1 MDTRVVDHAE
11 EHRFELWGDGELIG
25 FLDYRLHGEEI
36 TLVHTEIDPAHG
48 GAGHGSTLVR
58 GVLDQVR
65 ARGLSVRPMC
75 PYAKAWIEKHPDYAD
90 LVVATT

>member
-11 EHRFELWGDGELIG
+11 EHRFELWGDGEQIG
-25 FLDYRLHGEEI
+25 FLDYRLHGDEI
-36 TLVHTEIDPAHG
+36 TLVHTEIDPRFG

-58 GVLDQVR
+58 GVLEDVR

-75 PYAKAWIEKHPDYAD
+75 PYAQAWIEKHPEYAD
-90 LVVATT
+90 LVVAAT